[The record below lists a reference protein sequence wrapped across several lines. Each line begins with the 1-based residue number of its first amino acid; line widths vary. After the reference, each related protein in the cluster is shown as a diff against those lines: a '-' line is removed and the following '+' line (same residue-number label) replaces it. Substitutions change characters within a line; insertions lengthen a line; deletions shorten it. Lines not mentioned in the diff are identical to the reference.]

1 MKPRALAGPLVPREA
16 WEARVEGVFRGAI
29 ALAHPDGLW
38 ITVLRVRG
46 DMEPRG
52 IWPGR
57 AAFDALAG
65 LVIPGGKIVFSDTA
79 GPALTAAGVSVRT
92 GTLETWDP
100 RPEIAAAA
108 AAFRAAGRAA
118 LSAGAARIEAA
129 LAEYGYSEGLHGDGP
144 FGRRFA
150 ELRREPGF
158 PWNLAGFGPGTTPGG
173 DDFLAGWILGR
184 ILRGE
189 GGEALEAAARID
201 PARTT
206 VPGRTLLA
214 GAARGMFPAYLVRAA
229 RALASAASG
238 SPPEGAERELAS
250 AFRSAFRHGASSGR
264 DAMLGMMEG
273 AAG

>member
-38 ITVLRVRG
+38 ITVLRIRG

-65 LVIPGGKIVFSDTA
+65 LVIPGGKIVFSDTV

-129 LAEYGYSEGLHGDGP
+129 LAEDGYSEGLHGDGP

-173 DDFLAGWILGR
+173 MISWRAGSWAGSCGGR
-184 ILRGE
+184 AGKPWRPRRGSIPRARPCPAVPCSRGPPAGCSRPTWSGPPGPWLPRYRDLRRK
-189 GGEALEAAARID
+189 ARNGNSL
-201 PARTT
+201 PRSGRPSATAR
-206 VPGRTLLA
+206 
-214 GAARGMFPAYLVRAA
+214 VRAGT
-229 RALASAASG
+229 RCWG
-238 SPPEGAERELAS
+238 
-250 AFRSAFRHGASSGR
+250 
-264 DAMLGMMEG
+264 
-273 AAG
+273 